1 MHGHLPIP
9 VNHQQQTRKNE
20 RASRTGPH
28 RSTTVP
34 QSPTNPHHGNPE
46 TRRHLPVPVSR
57 PAQNHE
63 PGRTSPATSHR
74 NRRIPRFPI
83 ISHHGNPKTQRHLAV
98 PVGSPIRN
106 LKSGRTSSTTSRKSE
121 RFSHSPS
128 SRHYGN
134 SETHSQLPVPATT
147 HPQHPRENRATGAT
161 SPRDDVLPRRGTATL
176 SLRCAA
182 TPRAPTISQ
191 FTPRQRRSQANWFSG
206 FPRPNHRNI
215 HRQSRPARLIIQI
228 QLRHRHDGPSQ
239 SAQLHPLIRVP
250 APLILVGPVMI
261 AIVLNPDSQLRIR

>member
-1 MHGHLPIP
+1 MHDHPP
-9 VNHQQQTRKNE
+9 VPATHQQRNHQ
-20 RASRTGPH
+20 SG
-28 RSTTVP
+28 
-34 QSPTNPHHGNPE
+34 
-46 TRRHLPVPVSR
+46 
-57 PAQNHE
+57 
-63 PGRTSPATSHR
+63 
-74 NRRIPRFPI
+74 
-83 ISHHGNPKTQRHLAV
+83 LAF
-98 PVGSPIRN
+98 R
-106 LKSGRTSSTTSRKSE
+106 TTSRNSG
-121 RFSHSPS
+121 RISHLPT
-128 SRHYGN
+128 SRHHGN

-147 HPQHPRENRATGAT
+147 HSQHPRETRATGAT
-161 SPRDDVLPRRGTATL
+161 SPRNDALPRRGTATL

-182 TPRAPTISQ
+182 TPRAPAISQ

-228 QLRHRHDGPSQ
+228 QLCHRYDGPSQ